1 MKKDQL
7 LDSIY
12 KKHTLKKQLQA
23 VLVIV
28 VAFFAFPAM
37 AQEAQ
42 VSASIDTARIKIG
55 EQILYKINVET
66 DSTNLVVF
74 PEGNTFSP
82 LEVVESLGADTT
94 RIQNRFQLLKEY
106 TLTQFDSGSYTIPQ
120 QRIIIN
126 EKPFLTDSIRVEV
139 ADVAVDTTKQQM
151 YPIKPS
157 VEIPQSFSIP
167 AWVWWLLAI
176 LMILG
181 VLLFFFIKRR
191 KEKALEN
198 KLPPYEQAMKD
209 LDDLD
214 KSTLIENRE
223 VKEYYSR
230 LTYAVRRYLDEKVY
244 DRAMESTTTELI
256 SFLEMQQ
263 KSGVLHLHG
272 KTLQNLKQ
280 ILQRADLAKFAGS
293 RPDVI
298 TAKEDRNK
306 TRMIINDVKSS
317 MPEPTEEEL
326 MLDEE
331 YRQNKLSKKRK
342 KRLILGVS
350 GGVLVIFIALAV
362 LISSKGLDYVIET
375 YWGHPT
381 KELLEGE
388 WIRSEY
394 GAPAVAITTPEV
406 LVRQEMELS
415 EDATQTYA
423 DAQMF
428 SFGSLVSN
436 FYTSLSTR
444 IFTKQDQF
452 DLKTGV
458 DGVYK
463 ELENQ
468 GAQNIVMKQEEFST
482 VNGAKGVR
490 VFGTLEMTN
499 PVNDEVQPKKYSILN
514 FAENGG
520 FQQITVIYDE
530 EDSYAEEISGR
541 IINSVE
547 LIKLNN

>member
-1 MKKDQL
+1 MKKNQL
-7 LDSIY
+7 SDPIY
-12 KKHTLKKQLQA
+12 KQHAVKKRLSA
-23 VLVIV
+23 ILVIAF
-28 VAFFAFPAM
+28 AFFAMPLV
-37 AQEAQ
+37 AQQAQ
-42 VSASIDTARIKIG
+42 VSAKIDTAQIKIG
-55 EQILYKINVET
+55 EQISYKINVET

-74 PEGNTFSP
+74 PEGNTFAP
-82 LEVVESLGADTT
+82 LEIVESLGTDTT
-94 RIQNRFQLLKEY
+94 RVQNKYQLFKEY

-120 QRIIIN
+120 QKIIIN
-126 EKPFLTDSIRVEV
+126 NKPFLTDSMRVEV
-139 ADVAVDTTKQQM
+139 ADVAVDTTKQEM

-157 VEIPQSFSIP
+157 VEIPKSFSVPNWI
-167 AWVWWLLAI
+167 WWLL
-176 LMILG
+176 LVLVILG
-181 VLLFFFIKRR
+181 VLAFFFIKRR
-191 KEKALEN
+191 REKALEN

-209 LDDLD
+209 LEDLD

-230 LTYAVRRYLDEKVY
+230 LTYAIRRYLDEKVY
-244 DRAMESTTTELI
+244 DGAMESTTTELI
-256 SFLEMQQ
+256 EYLEIQQ
-263 KSGVLHLHG
+263 KSGVLQLHG
-272 KTLQNLKQ
+272 KTLDNLKQ

-306 TRMIINDVKSS
+306 SRMIINDVKSS

-326 MLDEE
+326 MQDEE
-331 YRQNKLSKKRK
+331 YRQNKLSKRRK

-350 GGVLVIFIALAV
+350 GGVLVVFIALAV
-362 LISSKGLDYVIET
+362 LISSKGLDYVVDT

-381 KELLEGE
+381 KELLEGD

-394 GAPAVAITTPEV
+394 GTPAVYVTTPDV
-406 LVRQEMELS
+406 LVRRDMELS
-415 EDATQTYA
+415 EDAIQSYV

-436 FYTSLSTR
+436 FYTSLNTR
-444 IFTKQDQF
+444 TFSKKDQF

-468 GAQNIVMKQEEFST
+468 GAQNIVMKQEDFTT
-482 VNGAKGVR
+482 VNGAKGVK

-499 PVNDEVQPKKYSILN
+499 PVNDEIQPKKYSILN
-514 FAENGG
+514 FAQNGG
-520 FQQITVIYDE
+520 FQQITVIYNED
-530 EDSYAEEISGR
+530 DSYAEEISGR

-547 LIKLNN
+547 LIKSTN

>member
-12 KKHTLKKQLQA
+12 KKHSLKKRLQA
-23 VLVIV
+23 ILVIA

-55 EQILYKINVET
+55 EQISYRVKIET

-157 VEIPQSFSIP
+157 VEVPQSFSISS
-167 AWVWWLLAI
+167 WVWWLLAI
-176 LMILG
+176 LVILG

-298 TAKEDRNK
+298 TSKEDRNK

-362 LISSKGLDYVIET
+362 LISSKGLDYVIDT

-394 GAPAVAITTPEV
+394 GAPAVVITTPEV

-499 PVNDEVQPKKYSILN
+499 PVNDDVQPKKYSILN

>member
-1 MKKDQL
+1 MKKNKL
-7 LDSIY
+7 LDFIY
-12 KKHTLKKQLQA
+12 KKHSFKKQFQA
-23 VLVIV
+23 ILIIA
-28 VAFFAFPAM
+28 VAFFALPAM

-42 VSASIDTARIKIG
+42 VSASIDTAQIKIG
-55 EQILYKINVET
+55 EQILYQINVET

-94 RIQNRFQLLKEY
+94 RVQNKFQLLKEY
-106 TLTQFDSGSYTIPQ
+106 SLTQFDSGSYTIPQ

-126 EKPFLTDSIRVEV
+126 NKPFLTDSIRVEV
-139 ADVAVDTTKQQM
+139 ADVAVDTTQQQM

-157 VEIPQSFSIP
+157 VEVPKSFSIP
-167 AWVWWLLAI
+167 VWVWWLLLI
-176 LMILG
+176 LVILG
-181 VLLFFFIKRR
+181 VSVFFFIKRR
-191 KEKALEN
+191 REKALEN

-209 LDDLD
+209 LDELD

-244 DRAMESTTTELI
+244 DRAMESTSTELI
-256 SFLEMQQ
+256 DFLEAQQ

-317 MPEPTEEEL
+317 MPEPSEEEL
-326 MLDEE
+326 MQDEE

-342 KRLILGVS
+342 KRLIFGIS

-362 LISSKGLDYVIET
+362 LISSKGLDYVIDT

-394 GAPAVAITTPEV
+394 GTPPVVITTPDV
-406 LVRQEMELS
+406 LVRKEMELS
-415 EDATQTYA
+415 KDATQTYA

-428 SFGSLVSN
+428 AFGSLVSN

-444 IFTKQDQF
+444 IFTKKDQF

-468 GAQNIVMKQEEFST
+468 GAQNIVMKQEEFTT
-482 VNGAKGVR
+482 VNGDKGVK
-490 VFGTLEMTN
+490 VFGTLEIKN
-499 PVNDEVQPKKYSILN
+499 PVNDEIKPKRYSILN

-530 EDSYAEEISGR
+530 DDSYADEISGR